1 MRRILPHSFKALA
14 VTVLAMAGLF
24 TILPVWAAEDTTPAT
39 GTFTE
44 EQFERG
50 AQLYA
55 DECALCH
62 GDNLEAGV
70 APSLLGATFR
80 KAWSRI
86 GANVG
91 ELYNRIATTMPPG
104 QLGRLDD
111 IQNLE
116 ILSFILGRNNVL
128 VGTEEL
134 KADYDYLSVIPLSR
148 GDEELDI
155 AANYIEG
162 LYGIEPTGSGP
173 SFDDLKAAAHNPQ
186 DWLYHNHNYQGTRY
200 SDLGQIN
207 KGNIAELTQV
217 CAYQMNSRAS
227 MQTGPI
233 VYQGIMYV
241 TNATHTAAINAATCE
256 KIWTYDWQ
264 PRDRMVWGNNRGVA
278 IKDGYVVR
286 GTNDGYLFA
295 LDSANGELLWAR
307 QVADPWLGETF
318 TMPPMIFEDT
328 ILIGPAGSENA
339 ISGWV
344 GAFSLADGDQIWK
357 FMTVPGATLEGGPT
371 WENPTG
377 IPLGGGAVWTPFS
390 MDLEKEELYVAVT
403 NPAPDFPAF
412 LRPGE
417 NLYTNSIV
425 ALNVRSGELNWYK
438 SIVPNDDHDWDLTQV
453 SPVLKAD
460 LNDVSRDVVA
470 TVGKDGVLRT
480 LDKETRETLYEV
492 PVTTLEN
499 VDVPVTPEGVRACP
513 GVNGGV
519 LWSGPAYHPGENI
532 IVTPAIDY
540 CNVFIAEAEATFV
553 PGQLYMGGVWERDQD
568 WSGWVTAVDVESGEV
583 RWKYHAPMPMI
594 AAVTTTAGNLVVTG
608 DLSGN
613 LLFMDAA
620 SGDILNSIW
629 TGAPIGGGII
639 SYEVDGHQYIATN
652 TGEFSGFFPS
662 GIEPR
667 RDGSIV
673 VYALPKSGGN

>member
-1 MRRILPHSFKALA
+1 
-14 VTVLAMAGLF
+14 MAGLI
-24 TILPVWAAEDTTPAT
+24 TIPPVWAAEDTTPAT

-44 EQFERG
+44 AQYERG
-50 AQLYA
+50 EQLYL

-62 GDNLEAGV
+62 GDNLGGGV
-70 APSLLGATFR
+70 APSLLGPTFR

-104 QLGRLDD
+104 QLGLLDD
-111 IQNLE
+111 TQNLE
-116 ILSFILGRNNVL
+116 ILAYVLGRNNVL

-134 KADYDYLSVIPLSR
+134 QADYNYLSAIPFDR
-148 GDEELDI
+148 GDGVLDI

-162 LYGIEPTGSGP
+162 LYGIEPTGTGP
-173 SFDDLKAAAHNPQ
+173 SFDDLKAAADNAS

-200 SDLGQIN
+200 SDLDQIN
-207 KGNIAELTQV
+207 TGNVTGLAQV
-217 CAYQMNSRAS
+217 CAYQLNSRAS

-233 VYQGIMYV
+233 VYQGVMYV
-241 TNATHTAAINAATCE
+241 TNETHTAAINAATCE

-318 TMPPMIFEDT
+318 TMPPLIFEDT

-344 GAFSLADGDQIWK
+344 GAFSLADGDLIWK

-371 WENPTG
+371 WGNPTG
-377 IPLGGGAVWTPFS
+377 IPLGGGAVWTPLS
-390 MDLEKEELYVAVT
+390 MDLDKEELYVAVT

-425 ALNVRSGELNWYK
+425 ALDVRSGDLNWYK

-453 SPVLKAD
+453 SPVLKAGVD
-460 LNDVSRDVVA
+460 DVSRDLVA

-480 LDKETRETLYEV
+480 LDKETREALYEV
-492 PVTTLEN
+492 PITTQLN

-540 CNVFIAEAEATFV
+540 CNVFIAAEEARFV
-553 PGQLYMGGVWERDQD
+553 PGQLYMGGAWERDQE
-568 WSGWVTAVDVESGEV
+568 WSGWVTAVDVESGAV

-594 AAVTTTAGNLVVTG
+594 AAVTTTAGGLVVTG
-608 DLSGN
+608 DLNGN
-613 LLFMDAA
+613 LLFMDAT

-629 TGAPIGGGII
+629 TGAPIGGGIV
-639 SYEVDGHQYIATN
+639 SYEVDGRQYIATN
-652 TGEFSGFFPS
+652 TGESSSFFPS
-662 GIEPR
+662 SIEPR

-673 VYALPKSGGN
+673 IYALPENGGD